1 MAKILVNGT
10 MYDYP
15 SSIIEINSEDPNYIR
30 SQLALLLRGQ
40 SAIYMLHGG
49 VTTTDIYGSCL
60 VNGVVYSLK
69 LTATIP
75 SNSDRDDFTKYTFV
89 EEWSNGF
96 TFNIV

>member
-1 MAKILVNGT
+1 MAKIIVNGT

-15 SSIIEINSEDPNYIR
+15 GAILSVDSEDSNEIR
-30 SQLALLLRGQ
+30 SLLALLLRGQ
-40 SAIYMLHGG
+40 SAVYMLHGG
-49 VTTTDIYGSCL
+49 VTTVDVYGCC
-60 VNGVVYSLK
+60 VVCGICFGLK

-96 TFNIV
+96 TFDAV